1 MLIDRVF
8 DMLSCIGSVSAIN
21 HLDQVLGVGK
31 VLKGAVV
38 RVV

>member
-1 MLIDRVF
+1 MWIDRVF
-8 DMLSCIGSVSAIN
+8 DVLRCIGSVSAIN